1 MLAQERRNYIIELLK
16 ENNIVKVNELAK
28 KFNITIET
36 ARHDLIILEDQGYVS
51 RIYGGAVPLASVT
64 REPQLNVRGSSQ
76 SEQKMEIGRAAASL
90 IKRGETIFIDNGSTC
105 LELARCVRN
114 IPNLTVCSA
123 SIPVLAEL
131 VNSDVT
137 LIMCG
142 GAVRKGEQAA
152 TGALTVNMMESI
164 YVNKVFTSCSGITVG
179 FGVSSFNIDD
189 AELTKKAI
197 SQADYAV
204 LLADSSKF
212 GYNALA
218 IFAPIESFSSIV
230 TDSNISDK
238 HTEAIRKLGVDLI
251 IADPIV

>member
-1 MLAQERRNYIIELLK
+1 MLAQERRNYIIEMLK

-36 ARHDLIILEDQGYVS
+36 ARHDLSILQDQGYVS
-51 RIYGGAVPLASVT
+51 RIYGGAVPLTSIA
-64 REPQLNVRGSSQ
+64 RETQLNIRENSQ
-76 SEQKMEIGRAAASL
+76 RNQKISIGKAAAAL
-90 IKRGETIFIDNGSTC
+90 IKPGETIFIDNGSTC
-105 LELARCVRN
+105 LELARCVKN

-123 SIPVLAEL
+123 SIPVLSEL
-131 VNSDVT
+131 VNSDAT

-142 GAVRKGEQAA
+142 GVVRKGEQAA
-152 TGALTVNMMESI
+152 SGALTVNMMDSI

-189 AELTKKAI
+189 AELAKKAI

-212 GYNALA
+212 GYNALSIYA
-218 IFAPIESFSSIV
+218 SIETFSSIV
-230 TDSNISDK
+230 TDRDISEK

-251 IADPIV
+251 IAEQVA